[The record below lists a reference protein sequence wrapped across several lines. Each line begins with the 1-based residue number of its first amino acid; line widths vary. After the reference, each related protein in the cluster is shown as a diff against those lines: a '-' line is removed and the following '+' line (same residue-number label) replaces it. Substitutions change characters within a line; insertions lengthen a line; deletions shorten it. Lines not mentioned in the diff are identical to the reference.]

1 MSPPVTGT
9 TSTQSPSVLC
19 AGERSANEK
28 LPKKNRFVNRWIR
41 PSSTNAAHVLMP
53 PITAASAE
61 IPGRRAFAA
70 KSRLV
75 VSWLMMVQ

>member
-28 LPKKNRFVNRWIR
+28 LPKKNRFVNR
-41 PSSTNAAHVLMP
+41 
-53 PITAASAE
+53 
-61 IPGRRAFAA
+61 
-70 KSRLV
+70 
-75 VSWLMMVQ
+75 